1 MTQEL
6 AGSTEFQVFT
16 LSPVKR
22 RIVYVSVF
30 ETLAIILSTLF
41 LMAMSGSGAQ
51 DSLPVAVMV
60 SIIAVIWN
68 YLFNTAFEAWEQYKK
83 IPART
88 FRIRC
93 IHTASFEGG
102 LILICLPIYMLWYQ
116 VGLWQAFM
124 MEAALLMFFLVYTFV
139 FTLLFD
145 KVFTLP
151 QRV

>member
-1 MTQEL
+1 M
-6 AGSTEFQVFT
+6 FT

-41 LMAMSGSGAQ
+41 LMIMSGGHAV

-60 SIIAVIWN
+60 SILAVVWN
-68 YLFNTAFEAWEQYKK
+68 YLYNTAFETWEQRKN
-83 IPART
+83 ILVRT
-88 FRIRC
+88 VRIRC
-93 IHTASFEGG
+93 IHSAGFEGG
-102 LILICLPIYMLWYQ
+102 LLLICLPIYMVWYR
-116 VGLWQAFM
+116 VGVWQALT
-124 MEAALLMFFLVYTFV
+124 MEIALLAFFLVYTFV

-151 QRV
+151 QQRQP